1 MSSKA
6 SEEKLGELHGVM
18 AQAMIDRV
26 QSGEATAAD
35 LKVMVDFLKNNGITA
50 QASKN
55 PLLEALTQQV
65 ADMGLPTDAD
75 VDLH

>member
-75 VDLH
+75 VNLH